1 MTRLFGS
8 VLLAGLCFGA
18 AMAEAELPPLACEG
32 AAPDWTLTLAG
43 PVAQLTIERPIDMTV
58 PQSSVAEGA
67 DWPRALTLVG
77 DRDTAIV
84 ILDEEMCSTAHAKG
98 FPIEA
103 HILTQRGT
111 TPILLTGCCTVAE

>member
-8 VLLAGLCFGA
+8 LFIAGLCCGSASA
-18 AMAEAELPPLACEG
+18 ATDLPPLACEG
-32 AAPDWTLTLAG
+32 AAPDWTLTIAG
-43 PVAQLTIERPIDMTV
+43 PVARLTIERPLDMTV

-84 ILDEEMCSTAHAKG
+84 ILDEEACSTAHAKD

>member
-1 MTRLFGS
+1 M
-8 VLLAGLCFGA
+8 LLAGLCCGA

-43 PVAQLTIERPIDMTV
+43 PVAQLTIEQPIDMTV

-84 ILDEEMCSTAHAKG
+84 ILDEETCSTAQVKD